1 MRFLSSSAGHRAGS
15 GRTTIFFAIGILA
28 GGAASAAPPAAPA
41 NVVYTAGP
49 KQMIFK
55 WDIVPRSN
63 YYELWFK
70 ANNGA
75 APVKFD
81 ERKPWDPQWRNNV
94 SAHLFNWSEAR
105 WEIRACNP
113 SGCSSTG
120 LIDTGSTVVNTVG
133 YVKTPH
139 PAAHAR
145 FGSAVAVSEDG
156 RTFAAI
162 ASDEPAAEGTAAAV
176 YVFRSNGVG
185 KWSQI
190 GRFVPAFH
198 PAAGDAE
205 GASLALGNDGERI
218 IVALPHESAGG
229 VDDAGVVHVYDH
241 KTTGGWSSTG
251 HFANPTGGHVGAYLQ
266 ADEAG
271 TTLAYSEDAA
281 GGRVKVVS
289 YVNGHWTARG
299 EITGGGPQQC
309 RFALSRNAQWLARNC
324 GTSTTVEVLD
334 TVNGNVTWSFRPQM
348 SEGYEIASLAADWD
362 ATTVAAG
369 VRPRDVGAAQYDASR
384 WKPSVQV
391 FHRLP
396 SGGYEARA
404 TLLPTILQS
413 TEYAKRSFFGDSL
426 AVSHDAAYVAV
437 NDPHDSLGRHGS
449 WSFGEVGGAPGTAP
463 PWGAIYVFERAG
475 TNYRPRRHVG
485 PASSP
490 DATVEG
496 VFGPPVLGNNGKTMV
511 LGDPQDDGSRSGI
524 GPYLLSAKR
533 EGAGAVWLY

>member
-1 MRFLSSSAGHRAGS
+1 MPILPSVDSMNKPA
-15 GRTTIFFAIGILA
+15 IFFAIGMLA
-28 GGAASAAPPAAPA
+28 GGAALASPPAAPS
-41 NVVYTAGP
+41 NVIYTSGP

-139 PAAHAR
+139 PTADAR

-162 ASDEPAAEGTAAAV
+162 ASDEPVTGGTAAAI

-185 KWSQI
+185 KWAQI
-190 GRFVPAFH
+190 SRFVPAFD

-205 GASLALGNDGERI
+205 GANLALGTDGEHI
-218 IVALPHESAGG
+218 IVALPHESLGG
-229 VDDAGVVHVYDH
+229 VADAGVVHVYEH
-241 KTTGGWSSTG
+241 TTGGWSSTA
-251 HFANPTGGHVGAYLQ
+251 HFFNPTGGHVGAYMQ
-266 ADEAG
+266 ADETAMR
-271 TTLAYSEDAA
+271 LAYSEDAN
-281 GGRVKVVS
+281 GGRVKVWNN
-289 YVNGHWTARG
+289 VNGHWTAG
-299 EITGGGPQQC
+299 SEIAGGGPQQC
-309 RFALSRNAQWLARNC
+309 RFALSRNARWLARNC
-324 GTSTTVEVLD
+324 GTSSAVEVLD
-334 TVNGNVTWSFRPQM
+334 TVNGEVTWSIRPDM
-348 SEGYEIASLAADWD
+348 PEGYEVASLAADLD
-362 ATTVAAG
+362 AITLAAG

-391 FHRLP
+391 FHRQP
-396 SGGYEARA
+396 SGGYESTA
-404 TLLPTILQS
+404 TLRPTILQS

-426 AVSHDAAYVAV
+426 TISHDAAYVAV

-449 WSFGEVGGAPGTAP
+449 WPFGEVGGSSGTAP

-475 TNYRPRRHVG
+475 TSYRPRRHVG

-496 VFGPPVLGNNGKTMV
+496 VFGPPAMGNNGKTMV
-511 LGDPQDDGSRSGI
+511 LGNPQDDGSKSGI
-524 GPYLLSAKR
+524 GAYLFSAKR